1 MKDQSK
7 LFNDMMSEYRKKET
21 HELAGILGVEM
32 KKYQSLPL
40 EAIIGNVSPTQQ
52 PVVKAAIEL
61 YERYRFIKQLC
72 PISGMEDVIPILRT
86 VLTRLE
92 YGDEV
97 WCITLDRMHCIKSID
112 AAFYGKF
119 ENARFAPKYIC
130 KTVIEN
136 KGEAVIVAQSCKDE
150 ELLPSKEVIAQ
161 VRMVKNALS
170 SVGISLIDHVMV
182 TNEGVCYSFAEEKFY
197 RNI

>member
-32 KKYQSLPL
+32 KKYQTLPL

-61 YERYRFIKQLC
+61 YERYRYFKLIA
-72 PISGMEDVIPILRT
+72 PIRGMEDVIPILRT
-86 VLTRLE
+86 VLTKLE

-112 AAFYGKF
+112 AVFFGKF
-119 ENARFAPKYIC
+119 EKAMFAPKYIC

-161 VRMVKNALS
+161 VRSVKNALS
-170 SVGISLIDHVMV
+170 SVGIALIDHVMV
-182 TNEGVCYSFAEEKFY
+182 TNEGVCYSFSEEKCY
-197 RNI
+197 K

>member
-1 MKDQSK
+1 MKDQLK
-7 LFNDMMSEYRKKET
+7 LFNEMMSEYRKKET
-21 HELAGILGVEM
+21 HELADILGVEM
-32 KKYQSLPL
+32 KKYQTLPL

-61 YERYRFIKQLC
+61 YERYRGFKQPT
-72 PISGMEDVIPILRT
+72 PIRGMEDIIPILRT
-86 VLTRLE
+86 VLTKLE
-92 YGDEV
+92 YRDEV

-112 AAFYGKF
+112 AVFLGKF
-119 ENARFAPKYIC
+119 ENAMFAPKYIC

-161 VRMVKNALS
+161 VRMVKNALI
-170 SVGISLIDHVMV
+170 SVGIALIDHVRV
-182 TNEGVCYSFAEEKFY
+182 TNEGVCYSFAEEKY
-197 RNI
+197 YE